1 MKEKFQRFMI
11 GRYGNDEFG
20 RFLLGLTALLL
31 ILSLFIRSSLTE
43 LLLCF
48 LIVYMYFRMFSKNIA
63 KRRQENQ
70 VYLKYQNQAL
80 RFMDKQKRIA
90 KERKVN
96 HIYSCPNCKQMIR
109 VPKGKGKIAITCPK
123 CKTEFIKK
131 S

>member
-1 MKEKFQRFMI
+1 MI

-20 RFLLGLTALLL
+20 RFLLGLAALLL
-31 ILSLFIRSSLTE
+31 ILSLFIRSSITE
-43 LLLCF
+43 LLLCV

-70 VYLKYQNQAL
+70 LYLKYQNQVL
-80 RFMDKQKRIA
+80 RYFNKQKRLTQ
-90 KERKVN
+90 ERKVN

-123 CKTEFIKK
+123 CKTEFIRK